1 MALMQ
6 VAAESIIFPKSVEKI
21 EINILYEA
29 KTKKIEIGS
38 NIKEIN
44 LSAFN
49 GANSLSEVIIHKNK
63 NDIKGSPWGN
73 VLGDRAIFWVGE

>member
-1 MALMQ
+1 MQ

-21 EINILYEA
+21 EKNAIWDA
-29 KTKKIEIGS
+29 TTKKIEIQS
-38 NIKEIN
+38 NIKEIDS
-44 LSAFN
+44 LAFS